1 MRARLA
7 GATLERLPA
16 VRAIAPIASIASRF
30 SWSFPVTLTGAWV
43 VRRATRVAVRG
54 RVVQKVQREE
64 YPFVF
69 VLLIPVR
76 TPFFR
81 GECYGLGHGA
91 PVPEATNNRRPGTV
105 IIIINEVGF
114 ERSAHFVTDPDAG
127 VLLL

>member
-7 GATLERLPA
+7 GAALERLPA
-16 VRAIAPIASIASRF
+16 VRAVAPIAPVASRF

-64 YPFVF
+64 HPFVF

-76 TPFFR
+76 TPFVR
-81 GECYGLGHGA
+81 GEFDG
-91 PVPEATNNRRPGTV
+91 
-105 IIIINEVGF
+105 
-114 ERSAHFVTDPDAG
+114 PD